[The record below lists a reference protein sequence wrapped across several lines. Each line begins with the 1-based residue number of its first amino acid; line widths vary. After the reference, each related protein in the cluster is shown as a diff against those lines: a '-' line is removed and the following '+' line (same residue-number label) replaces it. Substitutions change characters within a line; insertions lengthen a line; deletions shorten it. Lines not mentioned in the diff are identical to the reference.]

1 LIYPSA
7 SSKITYPFNRDL
19 RLIKPNRN
27 LMLYLF
33 QLTLLTLLTIVL
45 ALVTIL
51 IGIFD
56 RFGKHAYSINRLWT
70 WLILRIGGISLQV
83 NGLQHID
90 PSRQYIFIVN
100 HQSNIDI
107 PVLVQALAKFQL
119 RWLAKKELLRV
130 PFFGWA
136 MWATKHVTVDRADPQ
151 DAIKSLERAQK
162 CLAAGIS
169 LVIYPEGTRSKDG
182 NLLRFKKGG
191 FLIAVQTKTPVVPVT
206 VNGSGAVLPAG
217 AWRLRP
223 GLIKVTVE
231 EPISVEGFRPGNL
244 RLLSEQVRE
253 KIARNLPPQE
263 RTRAESPVQ
272 LGGATLGHHAMG
284 KAGV

>member
-7 SSKITYPFNRDL
+7 SSKITHPFNRDL

-70 WLILRIGGISLQV
+70 WLILRIGGVSLQV
-83 NGLQHID
+83 DGLQHID

-119 RWLAKKELLRV
+119 RWLAKKELLHV

-151 DAIKSLERAQK
+151 DFSGDLSGRHAEQGRQLTEIQK
-162 CLAAGIS
+162 GRIS
-169 LVIYPEGTRSKDG
+169 TRGPNQNPGRPS
-182 NLLRFKKGG
+182 
-191 FLIAVQTKTPVVPVT
+191 
-206 VNGSGAVLPAG
+206 NGK
-217 AWRLRP
+217 R
-223 GLIKVTVE
+223 
-231 EPISVEGFRPGNL
+231 
-244 RLLSEQVRE
+244 
-253 KIARNLPPQE
+253 
-263 RTRAESPVQ
+263 
-272 LGGATLGHHAMG
+272 
-284 KAGV
+284 

>member
-1 LIYPSA
+1 
-7 SSKITYPFNRDL
+7 
-19 RLIKPNRN
+19 
-27 LMLYLF
+27 MLYLF